1 MEKDA
6 EAVVDTV
13 ADDADAV
20 IKGAAKEAVGDVDK
34 LVKDA
39 ESGPGLARGQCCV
52 CWDQILLK
60 SIDFHFFS

>member
-13 ADDADAV
+13 ADDADALV
-20 IKGAAKEAVGDVDK
+20 KGAAKELVGDVDK
-34 LVKDA
+34 GIKDA
-39 ESGPGLARGQCCV
+39 EAGPGLARGQCCV